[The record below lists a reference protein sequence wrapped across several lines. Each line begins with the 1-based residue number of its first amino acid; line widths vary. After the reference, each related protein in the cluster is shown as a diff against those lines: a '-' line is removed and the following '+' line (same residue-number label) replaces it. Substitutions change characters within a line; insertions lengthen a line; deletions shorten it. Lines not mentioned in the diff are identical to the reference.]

1 MVNHDYKVGDRVT
14 VHKTTLG
21 VGGRPIIE
29 GEAIVRRV
37 LNADD
42 AYEVEFVKE
51 PGATYD
57 RVVTKPE

>member
-14 VHKTTLG
+14 VHNTTL
-21 VGGRPIIE
+21 GGRPIVE
-29 GEAIVRRV
+29 GKAIVRRV